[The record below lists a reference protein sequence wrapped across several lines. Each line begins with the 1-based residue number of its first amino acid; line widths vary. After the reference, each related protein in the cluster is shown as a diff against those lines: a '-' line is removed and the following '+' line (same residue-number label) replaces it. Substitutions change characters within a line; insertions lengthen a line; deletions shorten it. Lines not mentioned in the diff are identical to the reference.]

1 MPKQDTPYDAS
12 RPTRPEGKSRDEII
26 RYDSLKSPE
35 EIINFS
41 EAARRSFVRPRL
53 ESREAEASLMYVTST
68 GRYREGADFYSFHY
82 GFFNYALTVVL
93 GGRGQAKLRGKTIQ
107 MKRGDTL
114 FFSNYEPVITETA
127 DEEWA
132 FCVFNISGDPCRL
145 YDHLWNGDGVELIHI
160 ENPELFEDYRR
171 RINRAIS
178 QPGVQSDLE
187 VNRLLTNALTEL
199 LAVRNG
205 APETAERQPAFVT
218 EAAAYIAAHYGEPLA
233 IADVAERFFLSTDY
247 FTRQFKKYTG
257 RTPKDYLT
265 LCRVDEAALLLR
277 GTDLPMVDI
286 ACRAGF
292 ASQSRFA
299 EVFRRVYG
307 LSPTDYRKHGAE
319 NG

>member
-1 MPKQDTPYDAS
+1 MTTQWQSFKT
-12 RPTRPEGKSRDEII
+12 RDEII

-35 EIINFS
+35 EIINLTPN
-41 EAARRSFVRPRL
+41 ARLCFECLRL
-53 ESREAEASLMYVTST
+53 HDRAPETSLMYVTST
-68 GRYREGADFYSFHY
+68 GRYREGAGFYSEHY
-82 GFFNYALTVVL
+82 GFSNYCLSVTLSGCARVSW
-93 GGRGQAKLRGKTIQ
+93 RGQTVEI
-107 MKRGDTL
+107 KRGDAL
-114 FFSNYEPVITETA
+114 LIDNFDRFSCETVG
-127 DEEWA
+127 EEYA
-132 FCVFNISGDPCRL
+132 FTMCNMAGDPCRY
-145 YDHLWNGDGVELIHI
+145 YDALWNGGGVEIIHM

-187 VNRLLTNALTEL
+187 VNRLLTNALTDL
-199 LAVRNG
+199 LAVRDG

-218 EAAAYIAAHYGEPLA
+218 EAAAYIAAHYSEPLA

-247 FTRQFKKYTG
+247 FTRQFKRYTG

-286 ACRAGF
+286 ACRTGF